1 MKIYLD
7 TVGCRLNQSEIERM
21 ALEFRQAGHVIVGSM
36 AEADMVVVNTC
47 AVTTQAASDSRQ
59 KLRQAARLSPD
70 MQIVATGCWATLEP
84 QAARAI
90 SANSR
95 VVVNGDK
102 DRLASTILDTDLSE
116 MDLSHIEREALPGA
130 RHRTR
135 AFVKVQDGCD
145 AHCTY
150 CVTRVARGPSRG
162 MPVNR
167 VLMDIHSALEGGA
180 REIVL
185 SGVQL
190 GTWGKHFSQPS
201 DLKALVRRVLDGTGV
216 TRLRLSSIE
225 PWDLDQDFFRLF
237 DDPRL
242 CRHLHISLQSG
253 CASTLKRMGRLNTPD
268 EYIVRLNWARELDPD
283 FSITTDV
290 ITGFPGETPEEFQ
303 QSINFIR
310 QAGFSGGH
318 VFPYSERPDTPAINL
333 HGTIPSRERKERAAE
348 VRRVMAES
356 AKEFSRRFVS
366 KQGQV
371 LWETSAP
378 VENGF
383 YLLGYNEAYI
393 RVAARVDEHLINDKI
408 NVVDTVLFTGTDS
421 HGLTGQI
428 MP

>member
-59 KLRQAARLSPD
+59 KLRQAARLSPE
-70 MQIVATGCWATLEP
+70 MNIVATGCWATLEP
-84 QAARAI
+84 QAALAI

-95 VVVNGDK
+95 VVVNDDK
-102 DRLASTILDTDLSE
+102 DRLASTILETNLSD

-162 MPVNR
+162 LPVKR

-190 GTWGKHFSQPS
+190 GTWGKHFPQPS
-201 DLKALVRRVLDGTGV
+201 DLKQLIRQVLNETGV

-225 PWDLDQDFFRLF
+225 PWDLDQEFFRLF

-253 CASTLKRMGRLNTPD
+253 CAFTLKRMGRLNTPD
-268 EYIVRLNWARELDPD
+268 EYVERLNWARELDPD

-303 QSINFIR
+303 QSIGFIR

-318 VFPYSERPDTPAINL
+318 VFPYSERPGTPAINL
-333 HGTIPSRERKERAAE
+333 PGKVPPRVRKERAAE
-348 VRRVMAES
+348 VRRVMADS
-356 AKEFSRRFVS
+356 ALEFSRGFIG
-366 KQGQV
+366 KKGQV
-371 LWETSAP
+371 LWETAAP
-378 VENGF
+378 DENGSWL
-383 YLLGYNEAYI
+383 YGYNEAYI
-393 RVAARVDEHLINDKI
+393 RVAAPVKNDVIDEKI
-408 NVVDTVLFTGTDS
+408 NVVDTVEFTGTDS
-421 HGLTGQI
+421 HGLTGRI
-428 MP
+428 IT

>member
-36 AEADMVVVNTC
+36 SEADMVVVNTC

-59 KLRQAARLSPD
+59 KLRQAARLSPELN
-70 MQIVATGCWATLEP
+70 IVATGCWTTLEP
-84 QAARAI
+84 QAAQAI

-95 VVVNGDK
+95 VVVNDDK
-102 DRLASTILDTDLSE
+102 DRLVSTILETNLSD

-162 MPVNR
+162 LPVKR

-180 REIVL
+180 REIIL

-201 DLKALVRRVLDGTGV
+201 DLKQLIRQVLNETGV

-225 PWDLDQDFFRLF
+225 PWDLDQEFFRLF
-237 DDPRL
+237 DDPRV

-253 CASTLKRMGRLNTPD
+253 CASTLKRMGRLNTPE
-268 EYIVRLNWARELDPD
+268 EYLERLNWARELDPD

-290 ITGFPGETPEEFQ
+290 ITGFPGETPEDFQ
-303 QSINFIR
+303 KSIDFIR
-310 QAGFSGGH
+310 RAGFSGGH
-318 VFPYSERPDTPAINL
+318 VFPYSERPGTPAINL
-333 HGTIPSRERKERAAE
+333 PGKVPPRIRKERAAE
-348 VRRVMAES
+348 VRRVMTDS
-356 AKEFSRRFVS
+356 AMEFSHRFIG
-366 KQGQV
+366 KCGKV
-371 LWETSAP
+371 LWETAATDD
-378 VENGF
+378 NGSWL
-383 YLLGYNEAYI
+383 YGYNEAYI
-393 RVAARVDEHLINDKI
+393 RVAASVEKKMIDDKI
-408 NVVDTVLFTGTDS
+408 NAIDTVLFAGTDS
-421 HGLTGQI
+421 HGLTGKI
-428 MP
+428 IK